1 MAKRVKSTKI
11 GDVFE
16 VKISE
21 TEKRYIQY
29 VVSDMTQLNCDV
41 IRAFQKKYSIDSNPS
56 VDEIVNDEVDFYAHC
71 ATKLGIKMGCWTLY
85 GNSQNVGEFN
95 SVLFRCTSDHGGGI
109 SEKWYVW
116 HVNEETKH
124 VGKLE
129 GENRKAELGLAFSP
143 LSIVNRLR
151 EGKFVGVY
159 PTFE

>member
-29 VVSDMTQLNCDV
+29 IVSDMTQLNSDV
-41 IRAFQKKYSIDSNPS
+41 IRAFRKKYSIDSNPS
-56 VDEIVNDEVDFYAHC
+56 IEEIVNDEVEFYAHC

-85 GNSQNVGEFN
+85 GNSQNVGEIN
-95 SVLFRCTSDHGGGI
+95 SILFRCTSDHGGGI

-116 HVNEETKH
+116 HINEDYKD

-129 GENRKAELGLAFSP
+129 GKNCKAEIGVVFPPYL
-143 LSIVNRLR
+143 IVGRLQTGIY
-151 EGKFVGVY
+151 EMVY